1 MKKRINTICGTKL
14 QQALL
19 SVENHIAYIT
29 LHNPPVNA
37 VSGIMQE
44 EILKICD
51 YINHND
57 DIWVCILHSDIK
69 TFCAGVDIHRFYQSI
84 LDKDVSNT
92 QERYYDGAQALYE
105 LRVPLICAVHGYCL
119 GGVMC

>member
-69 TFCAGVDIHRFYQSI
+69 TFVQVSI
-84 LDKDVSNT
+84 FIDFIKVF
-92 QERYYDGAQALYE
+92 
-105 LRVPLICAVHGYCL
+105 
-119 GGVMC
+119 